1 MSLNPIGIA
10 IPFFLGLIILEVGL
24 AKKRKASVYRL
35 NDAMTDIASGMGD
48 QSLGIFFTATSVALL
63 GAIASWLQSTSLTF
77 AHFEQNDPWAWVIAM
92 IGVDFCFY
100 WYHRFCHRVNWAWAT
115 HAVHHHSEDYN
126 LAVALRQPFL
136 AKYFSWI
143 FYIPILFLGIPPLV
157 IMGALAFNLLY
168 QFWIH
173 TQLIDKMG
181 AFEWVF
187 NTPAHH
193 RVHHGTNPQYID
205 KNYAGIL
212 IIWDRMFG
220 TFAPEEETVVYG
232 TIKPVRSWSAIWSNV
247 VIWKELWEK
256 SRQQKNLW
264 DALRLWWMPP
274 EWNPVAD
281 ENVSLGE
288 RGYNVNNNVHLNIYL
303 ASQIPVA
310 GGVMAVL
317 MLLGN
322 NLPLW
327 LSVLGVVWVFVT
339 ILSWG
344 GLFEG
349 RSWSKSLETSKFL
362 IPLVVALFFLMQP
375 NAWQWAQG
383 LIAGVCF
390 FYLGWFFLTQRKH
403 TLHSPTHS

>member
-10 IPFFLGLIILEVGL
+10 IPFFLGLIILEVWV
-24 AKKRKASVYRL
+24 AKKRKADVYRL

-48 QSLGIFFTATSVALL
+48 QSLGIFFNAASVAML
-63 GAIASWLQSTSLTF
+63 GAIAAWMQESSLTI
-77 AHFEQNDPWAWVIAM
+77 AHFEQNDPWAWVLTM

-136 AKYFSWI
+136 AKYFSWA
-143 FYIPILFLGIPPLV
+143 FYIPVLLLGVPPLV
-157 IMGALAFNLLY
+157 IMGSLAFNLLY

-173 TQLIDKMG
+173 TQLINKMG
-181 AFEWVF
+181 PFEWVF

-220 TFAPEEETVVYG
+220 TFALEEERVVYG
-232 TIKPVRSWSAIWSNV
+232 TIKPVRSWNAVWSNFV
-247 VIWKELWEK
+247 VWKELWEK
-256 SRQQKNLW
+256 SKKQKNLW
-264 DALRLWWMPP
+264 DAFRLWWMPP
-274 EWNPVAD
+274 EWDPANDPQED
-281 ENVSLGE
+281 LGD
-288 RGYNVNNNVHLNIYL
+288 RGYNVSRNTQFNTYL
-303 ASQIPVA
+303 ASQVPMA
-310 GGVMAVL
+310 GSVMAVL
-317 MLLGN
+317 MLFGKS
-322 NLPLW
+322 LPLW
-327 LSVLGVVWVFVT
+327 LSVLGVAWVFLT

-349 RSWSKSLETSKFL
+349 KNWSKSLEVSKFML
-362 IPLVVALFFLMQP
+362 PLTVASAFLVQP
-375 NAWQWAQG
+375 NTWQWAQG
-383 LIAGVCF
+383 LIVVICI
-390 FYLGWFFLTQRKH
+390 FYLGWFFIAQKKPIEPEA
-403 TLHSPTHS
+403 SPS